1 MDDLALAS
9 RAVIRRLG
17 RPMRLVIGDGQFVNL
32 IGHLRGLR
40 PAEIVGA
47 YQESDVLVVL
57 PAADL
62 PAGVRPARLDRLEV
76 DFTDRGTPLAWGDFT
91 WGKEQ
96 RNSATCTVLSFIEH
110 PRAVYAGA
118 RLVSFKGVARG
129 QA

>member
-17 RPMRLVIGDGQFVNL
+17 RPLRLVASNGRSVDL

-40 PAEIVGA
+40 PAEIVGV
-47 YQESDVLVVL
+47 YQEADVLVVL
-57 PAADL
+57 PADDL
-62 PAGVRPARLDRLEV
+62 PADLRPARLDRIEAE
-76 DFTDRGTPLAWGDFT
+76 GA
-91 WGKEQ
+91 
-96 RNSATCTVLSFIEH
+96 VLSFIEH

-129 QA
+129 RI